1 MRWSFDLTGAEP
13 IVRDCAVYDG
23 ALLANGEML
32 MMGTSS
38 NVSADGG
45 ISLVTAYSS
54 TAANSA
60 VNAVGILT
68 ESTYA
73 ASAPDRTVD
82 DTSGVYLG
90 KTIINPFAVYMAQ
103 VDGSTGDDIAVES
116 SSTTVLIKETL
127 STIGADGLDGYWVL
141 FTNCATAGLDG
152 QLRMI
157 TGNDTDDFDIPA
169 LPSTPTTSDNYIF
182 ANPAFAQPCNLNA
195 EATGLT
201 SDKTLDAPE
210 GGTNLRV
217 INSYA
222 KSTTGPMV
230 PLLSYVSP
238 AGSST
243 LGSGAKLYSELVM
256 KDHAFGSQE

>member
-13 IVRDCAVYDG
+13 IIRDCAVYDG
-23 ALLANGEML
+23 ALLANGELL
-32 MMGTSS
+32 MMGTA
-38 NVSADGG
+38 NNPGTDGG
-45 ISLVTAYSS
+45 VSLVTAYSG

-60 VNAVGILT
+60 VDAVGILT

-73 ASAPDRTVD
+73 ASAPSRTVD

-90 KTIINPFAVYMAQ
+90 KVIINPFAVYMAQ

-116 SSTTVLIKETL
+116 SSTTILIKETL
-127 STIGADGLDGYWVL
+127 SADTLDGYWVL
-141 FTNCATAGLDG
+141 FTNCASAGLDG

-157 TGNDTDDFDIPA
+157 TDNETTDFDIPA

-182 ANPAFAQPCNLNA
+182 ANPAFAYACNLNA

-201 SDKTLDAPE
+201 SDKTLNAPE
-210 GGTNLRV
+210 GATNIRV
-217 INSYA
+217 VNSYA

-230 PLLSYVSP
+230 PLLSYISP

-243 LGSGAKLYSELVM
+243 LGSGAKLYSEIMM
-256 KDHAFGSQE
+256 KDHAFGVQEA